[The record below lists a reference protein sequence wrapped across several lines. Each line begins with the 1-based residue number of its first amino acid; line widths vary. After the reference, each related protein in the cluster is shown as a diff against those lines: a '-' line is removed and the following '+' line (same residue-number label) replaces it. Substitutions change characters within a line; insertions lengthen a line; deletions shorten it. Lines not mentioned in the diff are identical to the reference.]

1 MLDTN
6 EKDSTVEIQLEIN
19 GKSIRRLLNSYKYPI
34 KVKQNLNCDRHT
46 ISIFWPLTVLEGEK
60 PDNRDPG
67 EWKREWYI
75 A

>member
-46 ISIFWPLTVLEGEK
+46 ISIF
-60 PDNRDPG
+60 
-67 EWKREWYI
+67 
-75 A
+75 